1 MKLFGNDLTKEALK
15 ETEPLRAE
23 ALDEALADSAEQA
36 DADKLVLDIEGLK
49 AEAEQISIPELKADP
64 DVLPERR
71 EVEAAPE
78 SNPEAEEPAEPEP
91 AERPFPEI
99 ELAPTEILIPESDAE
114 PAAETESEPAA
125 EAESEPAAE
134 AESEPAA
141 EPAKDEEQLLS
152 EQIEAV
158 LAGQEFDGNAADSKV
173 SALTY
178 ESVAEA
184 VETAKREPTGR
195 FNRDAIDDETLLSE
209 LYTLIGSTRKGA
221 GVSRAAAPG
230 FDEAAVVPQPA
241 PMEGSMPSLTV
252 EELQTAPEEYE
263 ELPEDDSSEL
273 PGWIKG
279 ALLLLISLLMS
290 AMTFYG
296 VASDLLGKV
305 F

>member
-1 MKLFGNDLTKEALK
+1 M
-15 ETEPLRAE
+15 
-23 ALDEALADSAEQA
+23 SA
-36 DADKLVLDIEGLK
+36 V
-49 AEAEQISIPELKADP
+49 
-64 DVLPERR
+64 
-71 EVEAAPE
+71 
-78 SNPEAEEPAEPEP
+78 
-91 AERPFPEI
+91 
-99 ELAPTEILIPESDAE
+99 
-114 PAAETESEPAA
+114 
-125 EAESEPAAE
+125 
-134 AESEPAA
+134 
-141 EPAKDEEQLLS
+141 
-152 EQIEAV
+152 
-158 LAGQEFDGNAADSKV
+158 
-173 SALTY
+173 TY

-290 AMTFYG
+290 AMTFYA